1 MKFKNKGK
9 EGAENRRK
17 LPIKEKKIKIEQ
29 HKIAKKGVNGLE
41 EAKRRDKNKYVWE
54 KEQIRMWKILREEKQ
69 LKREQMNFQQTMKE
83 SY

>member
-1 MKFKNKGK
+1 M
-9 EGAENRRK
+9 
-17 LPIKEKKIKIEQ
+17 
-29 HKIAKKGVNGLE
+29 NGLE

-69 LKREQMNFQQTMKE
+69 LKREQINFQQTMKE